1 MNYNKKEIKQGINI
15 HNIKTNKFKTNLYAV
30 FLAVPLNRENVTK
43 NALLPAVLRRGTSN
57 INSQDLISK
66 KLEEMYGASFDCGV
80 EKTGDNQIIKFYLET
95 INEAFLPEKE
105 ELDKKCLELLFDII
119 LNPLVENNGFKP
131 EYIESEKKKLKQ
143 IIEGKIDNKR
153 AYSFERCIEE
163 MFKNEP
169 YGLYKYGYVEDLE
182 KITPQNLYEHY
193 KEFIKKC
200 KIDIFVSGNLDG
212 NEQKQQCNDTET
224 EKSLNQMQANPIC
237 KIIESNKH
245 IQELAP
251 RNPEYIVNKE
261 KSEIIPKREENTIEE
276 KMQVG
281 QGNLVIG
288 LSSNSQ
294 MENEKYV
301 MSVYNAIL
309 GGGANSK
316 LFQNVREKNSLAYTA
331 GSTFRRQ
338 KNTIFIRCGIEI
350 GNYQKAL
357 DTIKEQIED
366 MKNGNFTEEDMENA
380 KKLIVSS
387 IKGISSEQDTE
398 ITYYYGQE
406 LSDSF
411 STLDEYIEKINNV
424 NKQNVEELAK
434 EIWVNTVYFLRD

>member
-1 MNYNKKEIKQGINI
+1 MNYIKKEVKQGINL
-15 HNIKTNKFKTNLYAV
+15 HNINTNKFKTNLYAV
-30 FLAVPLNRENVTK
+30 FLATPLNRENVTK
-43 NALLPAVLRRGTSN
+43 NALLTAVLRRGTKN
-57 INSQDLISK
+57 IESQVLISK
-66 KLEEMYGASFDCGV
+66 KLEEMYGASFDCGI
-80 EKTGDNQIIKFYLET
+80 EKTGDNHIIKFYLET

-105 ELDKKCLELLFDII
+105 ELDKKCIELLFDII
-119 LNPLVENNGFKP
+119 LNPLVQNDGFKP
-131 EYIESEKKKLKQ
+131 EHLESEKKKLKQ

-153 AYSFERCIEE
+153 TYSFERCVEE
-163 MFKNEP
+163 MFKDEP
-169 YGLYKYGYVEDLE
+169 YSLYKFGYVEDLE
-182 KITPQNLYEHY
+182 KITPQNLYQYY
-193 KEFIKKC
+193 KELIKKC
-200 KIDIFVSGNLDG
+200 KIDIFVSGNL
-212 NEQKQQCNDTET
+212 KDTDINN
-224 EKSLNQMQANPIC
+224 L
-237 KIIESNKH
+237 IENNAEIKAL
-245 IQELAP
+245 EA
-251 RNPEYIVNKE
+251 RTPEYVENKE
-261 KSEIIPKREENTIEE
+261 NSEKIPVREEKVVEE

-294 MENEKYV
+294 IKNEKFV

-350 GNYQKAL
+350 ENYQKAL

-366 MKNGNFTEEDMENA
+366 MKNGNFTEEDIENA

-387 IKGISSEQDTE
+387 VKGISSEQDTE

-406 LSDSF
+406 LSDTF
-411 STLDEYIEKINNV
+411 TTIDDYVTKINNV
-424 NKQNVEELAK
+424 TKSNIEEVAK
-434 EIWVNTVYFLRD
+434 EIWINTVYFLRD